1 MKLTSI
7 VAVSMALA
15 FPAAICAQQD
25 EGDLTMTCSVD
36 AEGVDLVIR
45 GGYSQGKLVVLVSVD
60 GVSKTEV
67 PEVAGSREIHLGAP
81 VWVLAFAEAEA
92 SGRYDLRIPLGTQ
105 TLADLGLTVF
115 VQAVGFK
122 PSSSDESENE
132 SGAPIALCISNLL
145 ELDFAT
151 ALEEEDGD
159 TADRPRVAAR
169 DEDR

>member
-7 VAVSMALA
+7 VAISTALA
-15 FPAAICAQQD
+15 FPSAIWAQQD
-25 EGDLTMTCSVD
+25 EGDLTMACSVD

-45 GGYSQGKLVVLVSVD
+45 GGYSHGSLVVLVSLD
-60 GVSKTEV
+60 GVGKTV
-67 PEVAGSREIHLGAP
+67 LPEVAGSEIHLGAP

-92 SGRYDLRIPLGTQ
+92 TGRYDLRIPLGTQ
-105 TLADLGLTVF
+105 ALADLGLTVF
-115 VQAVGFK
+115 VQTVGFK

-132 SGAPIALCISNLL
+132 SGEPIVLCISNLL

-151 ALEEEDGD
+151 VLKKEGD
-159 TADRPRVAAR
+159 AADRPHVDSR